1 MKKGLYEFM
10 DYFPFMLEIVK
21 RDFKKKYY
29 RSVLGVAWTVL
40 SPLLMML
47 VVTLI
52 FSTIFSRHI
61 EHYPAYWL
69 SGNMLY
75 SLLMG
80 GAETVMGSI
89 SGNAPLIKKKQIPK
103 YLFCITSLTQ
113 RFINTLFALIPFFA
127 VSLVI
132 GVRFNLC
139 ALLIPIPLILS
150 YLFTLGFG
158 MFLASYGTFFKDMHY
173 LFRVVKRLFLYL
185 TPIFY
190 PISIIP
196 SSYRFFWDLNPLC
209 VYITMFRDLTIY
221 GTMPTEKY
229 VIIGTVYAIL
239 MLGLGIVTFKEKED
253 RFFLYI

>member
-10 DYFPFMLEIVK
+10 DYFPFMIEIIK

-29 RSVLGVAWTVL
+29 RSILGVAWTVL

-52 FSTIFSRHI
+52 FSTLFSRSI
-61 EHYPAYWL
+61 AHYPAYWL

-75 SLLMG
+75 GLMMG
-80 GAETVMGSI
+80 GAESVMGSMT
-89 SGNAPLIKKKQIPK
+89 GNASLVKKKRIPK
-103 YLFCITSLTQ
+103 YIFCITTLTQ

-127 VSLVI
+127 VSFII
-132 GVRFNLC
+132 GVRFSPC
-139 ALLIPIPLILS
+139 TLLFPFPLILS
-150 YLFTLGFG
+150 YLFTLGLG
-158 MFLASYGTFFKDMHY
+158 MFLCSYGTFFKDIQY
-173 LFRVVKRLFLYL
+173 LFRVVKRLFLYV

-196 SSYRFFWDLNPLC
+196 SNIRFLWDLNPLC
-209 VYITMFRDLTIY
+209 VYITMFRDLTIN
-221 GTMPTEKY
+221 GTMPSEKY
-229 VIIGTVYAIL
+229 IIIGSVYAVL
-239 MLGLGIVTFKEKED
+239 MLGLGIVTFKEKQD